1 MMRHVQI
8 PPQQGKEKIF
18 IEKKRKFSVLLTK
31 SPSVF
36 IGWVLARKEFFFM
49 LGSAFIS
56 GCESS
61 PFWLLVCCAQLL
73 SRVGLCDPTH
83 CAARHAPLSME
94 FSRQESQ
101 SRLPFPPPGDFPNPE
116 TDPKSLRN
124 GTCTSRISH
133 NESKY
138 FYFHR
143 DCMWKV
149 LSYFMALVKKN

>member
-83 CAARHAPLSME
+83 CAARHASLSME
-94 FSRQESQ
+94 FSRQEYWSGLQ
-101 SRLPFPPPGDFPNPE
+101 CLPPGDLPNGEIELRSPILQA
-116 TDPKSLRN
+116 DSLPSEPLGKR
-124 GTCTSRISH
+124 
-133 NESKY
+133 
-138 FYFHR
+138 
-143 DCMWKV
+143 
-149 LSYFMALVKKN
+149 LVA